1 MELLDSPIRKYAW
14 GSHTA
19 IATLQGRPAPTV
31 DPEAELWVGAHP
43 ASPSRFALSGGAL
56 SDAIADDPAGL
67 LGAAS
72 VGRFGAR
79 LPFLLKV
86 LAAAEPLSLQAHP
99 DLAQAQAGYA
109 ADQERPESDRNYV
122 DAWHKP
128 ELLVAVSEFD
138 ALCGFRDPV
147 ESAAVLAA
155 FGVPRL
161 KPVIDALR
169 QLDAPSALRDG
180 VHALLAT
187 PPEERA
193 GLVAEVVAAS
203 DGLALVTELAQ
214 AYPGDVGVILA
225 LLLNRVRLRPDE
237 AVFMPAGN
245 LHAYLRGVGVEVMAA
260 SDNVLRGGLT
270 PKRIDVPE
278 LLRVLRFEVLSE
290 PILRPSVL
298 VPGLVTWPVPVDD
311 FALHRARVGGDTPA
325 VTLPGSGPRVAL
337 CLRGSVRVDD
347 GVSPVV
353 LTSGQAAFAPA
364 GRRELAVSGSG
375 ELFQAC
381 ANT

>member
-1 MELLDSPIRKYAW
+1 VELLDSPIRKYAW

-19 IATLQGRPAPTV
+19 IATLQGRPAPTT

-56 SDAIADDPAGL
+56 SDAIEDDPEGL

-72 VGRFGAR
+72 VERFGPR

-99 DLAQAQAGYA
+99 DLEQARAGHA
-109 ADQERPESDRNYV
+109 ADQERPETERNYV

-138 ALCGFRDPV
+138 ALCGFRDPA
-147 ESAAVLAA
+147 ESAAVLAIL
-155 FGVPRL
+155 GVPRL

-169 QLDAPSALRDG
+169 QLDAPTALRDG
-180 VHALLAT
+180 VHTLLDN
-187 PPEERA
+187 PPD
-193 GLVAEVVAAS
+193 VAEVVAAS
-203 DGLALVTELAQ
+203 DGQPLVAELAQ

-278 LLRVLRFEVLSE
+278 LLRVLRFEVLSQ
-290 PILRPSVL
+290 PIRRPTVL
-298 VPGLVTWPVPVDD
+298 EPGLVTWPVPVDD
-311 FALHRARVGGDTPA
+311 FVLHRARVGGDTPA

-337 CLRGSVRVDD
+337 CLRGQVRVDD

-364 GRRELAVSGSG
+364 GRAELAVSGDG
-375 ELFQAC
+375 ELYQAR

>member
-1 MELLDSPIRKYAW
+1 VELLDSPIRKYAW

-19 IATLQGRPAPTV
+19 IATLQGRPAPTT

-56 SDAIADDPAGL
+56 SDAIEDDPEGL

-72 VGRFGAR
+72 VERFGPR

-99 DLAQAQAGYA
+99 DLEQARAGHA
-109 ADQERPESDRNYV
+109 ADQERPETERNYV

-138 ALCGFRDPV
+138 ALCGFRDPA
-147 ESAAVLAA
+147 ESAAVLAIL
-155 FGVPRL
+155 GVPRL

-169 QLDAPSALRDG
+169 QLDAPTALRDG
-180 VHALLAT
+180 VHTLLDN
-187 PPEERA
+187 PPD
-193 GLVAEVVAAS
+193 VAEVVAAS
-203 DGLALVTELAQ
+203 DGQPLVAELAQ

-278 LLRVLRFEVLSE
+278 LLRVLRFEVLSQ
-290 PILRPSVL
+290 PIRRPTVL
-298 VPGLVTWPVPVDD
+298 EPGLVTWPVPVDD
-311 FALHRARVGGDTPA
+311 FVLHRARVGGDTPA
-325 VTLPGSGPRVAL
+325 LTLPGSGPRVAL
-337 CLRGSVRVDD
+337 CLRGQVRVDD

-364 GRRELAVSGSG
+364 GRAELAVSGDG
-375 ELFQAC
+375 ELYQAR

>member
-1 MELLDSPIRKYAW
+1 VELLDSPIRKYAW

-19 IATLQGRPAPTV
+19 IATLQGRPAPTA

-56 SDAIADDPAGL
+56 SDAIEDEPDVL
-67 LGAAS
+67 LGPAS
-72 VGRFGAR
+72 VERFGAR

-99 DLAQAQAGYA
+99 DLEQARAGYA
-109 ADQERPESDRNYV
+109 ADLERPETERNYV

-138 ALCGFRDPV
+138 ALCGFRDPA
-147 ESAAVLAA
+147 ESAAALAA
-155 FGVPRL
+155 LGVPRL
-161 KPVIDALR
+161 KPVVDALR
-169 QLDAPSALRDG
+169 QLDAPTALHDG
-180 VHALLAT
+180 VHTLLAN
-187 PPEERA
+187 PPDVAEVVSASEGR
-193 GLVAEVVAAS
+193 GLVAE
-203 DGLALVTELAQ
+203 LAR

-245 LHAYLRGVGVEVMAA
+245 LHSYLRGVGVEVMAA

-270 PKRIDVPE
+270 PKRIDVPQ
-278 LLRVLRFEVLSE
+278 LLGVLRFDVLSE
-290 PILRPSVL
+290 PILRPTAL
-298 VPGLVTWPVPVDD
+298 GPGLVTWPVPVDD
-311 FALHRARVGGDTPA
+311 FVLHRARVGGDTPA

-337 CLRGSVRVDD
+337 CLRGHVRVDD

-353 LTSGQAAFAPA
+353 LTGGQAAFAPA
-364 GRRELAVSGSG
+364 GRVELAVSGDG
-375 ELFQAC
+375 ELYQAG

>member
-1 MELLDSPIRKYAW
+1 VELLDSPIRKYAW

-19 IATLQGRPAPTV
+19 IATLQGRPAPTD
-31 DPEAELWVGAHP
+31 DPEAELWIGAHP
-43 ASPSRFALSGGAL
+43 ASPSRFALRGGAL
-56 SDAIADDPAGL
+56 SDAIDDDPEGL
-67 LGAAS
+67 LGAAG
-72 VGRFGAR
+72 VERFGAR

-99 DLAQAQAGYA
+99 DLAQARAGHA
-109 ADQERPESDRNYV
+109 ADQERPEAERNYV

-155 FGVPRL
+155 LGVPRL

-169 QLDAPSALRDG
+169 QLDAPSGLRDG

-187 PPEERA
+187 PPDERA

-203 DGLALVTELAQ
+203 DAPALVVELAR
-214 AYPGDVGVILA
+214 AYPADVGVLLA

-270 PKRIDVPE
+270 PKRVDVPE
-278 LLRVLRFEVLSE
+278 LLKVLRFEVLCE
-290 PILRPSVL
+290 PILRPSEL
-298 VPGLVTWPVPVDD
+298 GPGLVTWRVPVDD
-311 FALHRARVGGDTPA
+311 FVLHRARVGGDTPA

-353 LTSGQAAFAPA
+353 LSSGQAAFAPA
-364 GRRELAVSGSG
+364 GRRELAASGEG
-375 ELFQAC
+375 ELFQAS